1 MKKYYIA
8 YGSNLNLE
16 QMKMRCPDSKLI
28 GTGMLDNYQLLFR
41 SNNRHNAVATI
52 EPCLGEKVPVG
63 IFEISERD
71 EKYLDIYEGFPNLYT
86 KKHMTI
92 HSQNIKDEAM
102 VYVMNDGFD
111 YGIPSQYYLNIIR
124 QGYKD
129 CHLDMKY
136 LDNAVKEISEIVE
149 EMEIKEKYPL
159 GYKDI
164 RP

>member
-1 MKKYYIA
+1 
-8 YGSNLNLE
+8 
-16 QMKMRCPDSKLI
+16 
-28 GTGMLDNYQLLFR
+28 
-41 SNNRHNAVATI
+41 
-52 EPCLGEKVPVG
+52 
-63 IFEISERD
+63 
-71 EKYLDIYEGFPNLYT
+71 
-86 KKHMTI
+86 MTI

-111 YGIPSQYYLNIIR
+111 YGMPSQYYLNIIR

-136 LDNAVKEISEIVE
+136 LDNAVEEISEIVE

>member
-1 MKKYYIA
+1 
-8 YGSNLNLE
+8 
-16 QMKMRCPDSKLI
+16 MRCPDSKLI
-28 GTGMLDNYQLLFR
+28 GTGMLDNYKLLFR
-41 SNNRHNAVATI
+41 SNNRHNAVATV
-52 EPCLGEKVPVG
+52 EPCIGEKVPVG

-86 KKHMTI
+86 KKYMAI

-111 YGIPSQYYLNIIR
+111 YGIPSQYYLSIIR

-129 CHLDMKY
+129 CHLDLEY
-136 LDNAVKEISEIVE
+136 LDHAVKEINDIVE
-149 EMEIKEKYPL
+149 EMEIKEKYPF

-164 RP
+164 RPQ

>member
-28 GTGMLDNYQLLFR
+28 GTGMLNNYQLLFR
-41 SNNRHNAVATI
+41 SNNRHNAVATV

-71 EKYLDIYEGFPNLYT
+71 EKYLDIY
-86 KKHMTI
+86 
-92 HSQNIKDEAM
+92 EAM

>member
-1 MKKYYIA
+1 MMA
-8 YGSNLNLE
+8 
-16 QMKMRCPDSKLI
+16 LI
-28 GTGMLDNYQLLFR
+28 TEYQA
-41 SNNRHNAVATI
+41 S
-52 EPCLGEKVPVG
+52 
-63 IFEISERD
+63 
-71 EKYLDIYEGFPNLYT
+71 
-86 KKHMTI
+86 
-92 HSQNIKDEAM
+92 
-102 VYVMNDGFD
+102 
-111 YGIPSQYYLNIIR
+111 IIR